1 MIRCGR
7 RRYDA
12 APKGIAPVRAEEG
25 ETRMTEVGWFVY
37 IVECADDTLYAGVTT
52 DAAARVAKH
61 NDGSG
66 AKYTR
71 TRRPVELVY
80 VEPASDRGAALAREH
95 AIKKMSAA
103 DKRSLVASTSNGV
116 KALVTP
122 SLKR

>member
-1 MIRCGR
+1 MER
-7 RRYDA
+7 D
-12 APKGIAPVRAEEG
+12 
-25 ETRMTEVGWFVY
+25 WFVY
-37 IVECADDTLYAGVTT
+37 IVECADATLYAGVTT
-52 DAAARVAKH
+52 DAQARVAKH

-95 AIKKMSAA
+95 EIKRMSSAE
-103 DKRSLVASTSNGV
+103 KRSLVASASSRV

-122 SLKR
+122 PSKR